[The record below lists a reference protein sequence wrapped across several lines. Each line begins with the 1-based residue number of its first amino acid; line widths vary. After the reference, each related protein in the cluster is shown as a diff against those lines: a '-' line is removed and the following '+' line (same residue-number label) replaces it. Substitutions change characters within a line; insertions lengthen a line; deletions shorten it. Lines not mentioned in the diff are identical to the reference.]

1 MVIDSVKEDARNS
14 FNRLGPERTK
24 IRRSGRSFRVSG
36 GYKKQQP
43 TETRLAVAFFEC
55 KVQNAECR
63 GQIECKVQNAECR
76 VKVNFLAMLGNYSL

>member
-1 MVIDSVKEDARNS
+1 MSVTLAREVWHVVIDSVKEDARNS

-43 TETRLAVAFFEC
+43 TETRLAVAFLSA
-55 KVQNAECR
+55 KGRMQSAE
-63 GQIECKVQNAECR
+63 GK
-76 VKVNFLAMLGNYSL
+76 